1 MKKFRFKT
9 VAYKDYK
16 ILFNWRNEREVR
28 INSFNKK
35 KIDLKNH
42 KNWLKRQL
50 KKKKDYFWFFLKNGK
65 KIGLVRLSYI
75 NNKFILNYMISKEF
89 RKKKLANKML
99 IFMLKKIKQKKN
111 NNLNIIA
118 QIKHN
123 NIISKKS
130 LLGSGFEIIKKT
142 NKYIN
147 FKYSF

>member
-1 MKKFRFKT
+1 
-9 VAYKDYK
+9 
-16 ILFNWRNEREVR
+16 
-28 INSFNKK
+28 
-35 KIDLKNH
+35 
-42 KNWLKRQL
+42 
-50 KKKKDYFWFFLKNGK
+50 
-65 KIGLVRLSYI
+65 
-75 NNKFILNYMISKEF
+75 MISKEF

-99 IFMLKKIKQKKN
+99 IFMLKKIKQKN

-142 NKYIN
+142 NKHIN

>member
-1 MKKFRFKT
+1 
-9 VAYKDYK
+9 
-16 ILFNWRNEREVR
+16 
-28 INSFNKK
+28 
-35 KIDLKNH
+35 
-42 KNWLKRQL
+42 
-50 KKKKDYFWFFLKNGK
+50 
-65 KIGLVRLSYI
+65 
-75 NNKFILNYMISKEF
+75 MISKEF

-142 NKYIN
+142 NKHIN